1 MKRGEWILWERKK
14 ELIAARDVSEMMRL
28 LEKNIW
34 FQGSD
39 RGEERTEVERRGE
52 ERRREERR
60 EMTIEYI
67 LNEDIFLYS
76 KGVLLVPISLSV
88 GEMISVIGITPDNLS
103 RCSGFEIATTKRK

>member
-39 RGEERTEVERRGE
+39 RGEERTEEERRGE
-52 ERRREERR
+52 ERRGEEKRREERNDNR
-60 EMTIEYI
+60 VHLERRY
-67 LNEDIFLYS
+67 
-76 KGVLLVPISLSV
+76 ISLFKRGS
-88 GEMISVIGITPDNLS
+88 S
-103 RCSGFEIATTKRK
+103 CSNIFICR